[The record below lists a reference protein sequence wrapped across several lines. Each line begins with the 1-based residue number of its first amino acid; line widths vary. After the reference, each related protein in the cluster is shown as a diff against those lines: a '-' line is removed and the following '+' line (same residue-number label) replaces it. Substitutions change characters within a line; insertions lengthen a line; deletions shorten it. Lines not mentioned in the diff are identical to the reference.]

1 MAGFTELEKQSL
13 EHHVELCSIRY
24 SALETRLNKV
34 EEKLDEISDNLRDG
48 NSNLIKVIVG
58 ATGTIIAGLLSTII
72 VLIMNL

>member
-1 MAGFTELEKQSL
+1 MSGSTELEKQSL

-24 SALETRLNKV
+24 SSLETRLNKV

-58 ATGTIIAGLLSTII
+58 VPRTSIAGLLSTII

>member
-1 MAGFTELEKQSL
+1 MSGSTELEKQSL

-48 NSNLIKVIVG
+48 NSNLIKVSL
-58 ATGTIIAGLLSTII
+58 LLSASLLSFNI
-72 VLIMNL
+72 L